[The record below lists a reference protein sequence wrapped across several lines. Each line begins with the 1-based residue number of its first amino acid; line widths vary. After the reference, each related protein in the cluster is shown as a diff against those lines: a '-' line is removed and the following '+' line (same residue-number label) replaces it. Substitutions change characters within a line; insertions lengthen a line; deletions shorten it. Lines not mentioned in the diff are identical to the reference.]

1 MKIYIAGK
9 TTGNPNYKSEFDE
22 YAKFLEKKTGHIP
35 LNPAVLPDGMEPE
48 DYMRIC
54 FAMIDSADVIAFLP
68 GYQKSE
74 GARLELAYARY
85 IHKPYYYAAGPGV
98 LP

>member
-9 TTGNPNYKSEFDE
+9 ISGNPNYKSEFNA
-22 YAKFLEKKTGHIP
+22 YADVLKETGHIP
-35 LNPAVLPDGMEPE
+35 LNPAELPDGMEPE
-48 DYMRIC
+48 DYIRIC

-68 GYQKSE
+68 GYRKSK
-74 GARLELAYARY
+74 GAMLELAYTEYVR
-85 IHKPYYYAAGPGV
+85 KPYYYAASPEV